1 VPKKRDW
8 EYNSDKFRKKLAIG
22 TGLQV
27 VVLGQLVPGAVIESD
42 RFVAEQAATQSKN
55 DLTELHYYGQ
65 PDPLGFKQLR
75 EAWDARELLL
85 SFFQRDLLIRY
96 RQVFV
101 GVLWVLIQPLLGT
114 LIFLLLFYFMGAHRS
129 PGGESVGFWQDAS
142 VILLGMLLW
151 QLVNN
156 SLRDAT
162 GSLVNYRH
170 VITKIYFPRMLLP
183 LSSLL
188 CALFDLA
195 VGGLLL
201 IPLAAWLG
209 HSFHWATSWACLLA
223 VLWLAVFC
231 FGAILWLSSLNAQYR
246 DVGYVLP
253 FVMQIGMFVSPVVYG
268 FDRIEGSLSRFWQI
282 VYCANPVASCI
293 GLARWGILGSPMPP
307 ILGLVLAAIVTM
319 VLVVSS
325 LIWFQRC
332 NQWMADR
339 I

>member
-1 VPKKRDW
+1 MNILLPGLWRKTICWARDLFGDGLFAVDQSTSEKSAKK
-8 EYNSDKFRKKLAIG
+8 E
-22 TGLQV
+22 GL
-27 VVLGQLVPGAVIESD
+27 L
-42 RFVAEQAATQSKN
+42 
-55 DLTELHYYGQ
+55 YYGQ
-65 PDPLGFKQLR
+65 PDPLGFKQLK
-75 EAWDARELLL
+75 EAWDSRELLL
-85 SFFQRDLLIRY
+85 GFFQRDLLIRY
-96 RQVFV
+96 RQVFI

-114 LIFLLLFYFMGAHRS
+114 MIFLLLFYFMGTRRVQD
-129 PGGESVGFWQDAS
+129 GGTASFWQDAS

-183 LSSLL
+183 ASSLL
-188 CALFDLA
+188 CALFDLL

-201 IPLAAWLG
+201 IPLAAWFG
-209 HSFHWATSWACLLA
+209 QTFHWSTSWAALVA
-223 VLWLAVFC
+223 VMWLAVFC

-253 FVMQIGMFVSPVVYG
+253 FLLQIGMFLSPVVYG
-268 FDRIEGSLSRFWQI
+268 YDRIENSLSKFWQV

-293 GLARWGILGSPMPP
+293 GLARWGILGAPLPP
-307 ILGLVLAAIVTM
+307 VMGMALAAILTAGLVL
-319 VLVVSS
+319 SS
-325 LIWFQRC
+325 LVWFQRS

>member
-1 VPKKRDW
+1 MVRDRRRSARQREPKV
-8 EYNSDKFRKKLAIG
+8 
-22 TGLQV
+22 GLYPV
-27 VVLGQLVPGAVIESD
+27 D
-42 RFVAEQAATQSKN
+42 RATSAQAPKEQ
-55 DLTELHYYGQ
+55 DLHFYGQ
-65 PDPLGFKQLR
+65 PDPLGLRQLK
-75 EAWDARELLL
+75 EAWDSRELLL

-114 LIFLLLFYFMGAHRS
+114 LIFLLLFYFMGAS
-129 PGGESVGFWQDAS
+129 GAATGSTTAFWKDAS

-195 VGGLLL
+195 VGGVLL
-201 IPLAAWLG
+201 IPLSAWFGQGL
-209 HSFHWATSWACLLA
+209 HWSTSWAGLLA
-223 VLWLAVFC
+223 VVWLALFC

-253 FVMQIGMFVSPVVYG
+253 FLMQIGMFLSPVVYG
-268 FDRIEGSLSRFWQI
+268 FDRIESSLNYFWQV

-293 GLARWGILGSPMPP
+293 GLARWGLLGSPLPP
-307 ILGLVLAAIVTM
+307 ILGLVLAALLTIS
-319 VLVVSS
+319 LVISS
-325 LIWFQRC
+325 LVWFQRSD
-332 NQWMADR
+332 QWMADR

>member
-1 VPKKRDW
+1 M
-8 EYNSDKFRKKLAIG
+8 SDPLAKENKS
-22 TGLQV
+22 
-27 VVLGQLVPGAVIESD
+27 ES
-42 RFVAEQAATQSKN
+42 S
-55 DLTELHYYGQ
+55 ELFYYGQ
-65 PDPLGFKQLR
+65 PDPLGLRQLK
-75 EAWDARELLL
+75 EAWRARELLL

-101 GVLWVLIQPLLGT
+101 GVLWVLIQPILGT
-114 LIFLLLFYFMGAHRS
+114 LIFLLLFYFMGTQRRS
-129 PGGESVGFWQDAS
+129 EGSVSEFWQDAS

-151 QLVNN
+151 QMVNN

-188 CALFDLA
+188 CALFDLC

-201 IPLAAWLG
+201 VPLAAWLG
-209 HSFHWATSWACLLA
+209 ESFHWQTSWGALIA
-223 VLWLAVFC
+223 VVWLALFC

-246 DVGYVLP
+246 DVGYALP
-253 FVMQIGMFVSPVVYG
+253 FVMQIGMFLSPVVYG
-268 FDRIEGSLSRFWQI
+268 FDRIENSLSHFWQI
-282 VYCANPVASCI
+282 VYCANPIASCI
-293 GLARWGILGSPMPP
+293 GLARWGILGAPFPP
-307 ILGLVLAAIVTM
+307 VLGLLLSAMATL
-319 VLVVSS
+319 VLVISGLV
-325 LIWFQRC
+325 WFQRC